1 MKKTTRIL
9 IAEDSLRIIKQGHYV
24 NAQGKTVSTQ
34 EDQQRS
40 VASSIHYTEPLL
52 DAVAAQVDSLL
63 VTPPTGTTHFEV
75 TGATSLE
82 ASQQLVVAGS
92 PSVMCL
98 NFASAKNPG
107 GGFLN
112 GSQAQEESIA
122 RSSGLYESITH
133 HMSFYQ
139 TNRALDT
146 CLYTDAMIYS
156 PDVPVWKDDDGNAL
170 DNYYKLSI
178 ITSPAVNAGAVTRNE
193 PNNIIHLAPVM
204 LRRMEKVLAVSL
216 LHGHKTLVLGAW
228 GCGVFQND
236 PEDVAGYFA
245 QHLKDGKFK
254 NRFERIVFAIK
265 SNEERFIEPFR
276 RHFS

>member
-1 MKKTTRIL
+1 MKKTTRIQ

-24 NAQGKTVSTQ
+24 NAQGKTVSTR

-40 VASSIHYTEPLL
+40 VASSIHYTESKLNSLTSQINALL
-52 DAVAAQVDSLL
+52 AI
-63 VTPPTGTTHFEV
+63 PPTGITHFEV

-82 ASQQLVVAGS
+82 ASQSLVMSGA

-133 HMSFYQ
+133 HMDFYQ

-170 DNYYKLSI
+170 DNYYRLSI

-193 PNNIIHLAPVM
+193 PDNVVHIAPAM

-236 PEDVAGYFA
+236 PEDVARYFA
-245 QHLKDGKFK
+245 QHLLEEQFK

-265 SNEERFIEPFR
+265 SNDERFIQPFR
-276 RHFS
+276 RHFA

>member
-1 MKKTTRIL
+1 MKKSTRIQ
-9 IAEDSLRIIKQGHYV
+9 IAEDSLLIITQGHYV
-24 NAQGKTVSTQ
+24 NANGMTVSTQ

-40 VASSIHYTEPLL
+40 VDNSLHYTEPMLKSALPKVEALL
-52 DAVAAQVDSLL
+52 A
-63 VTPPTGTTHFEV
+63 TPATGTTHFEV

-82 ASQQLVVAGS
+82 ASRQLVLSGA
-92 PSVMCL
+92 PFVMCL

-122 RSSGLYESITH
+122 RSSGLYQSITH
-133 HMSFYQ
+133 HMDFYK

-156 PDVPVWKDDDGNAL
+156 PEVPVWKDDEGNAL
-170 DNYYKLSI
+170 DEYYKLSI
-178 ITSPAVNAGAVTRNE
+178 ITSPAVNAGAVIRNE
-193 PNNIIHLAPVM
+193 PNHVDDIEPVM

-236 PEDVAGYFA
+236 PDHVARYFA
-245 QHLKDGKFK
+245 QHLKEGKFK

-265 SNEERFIEPFR
+265 SNDERFIEPFR
-276 RHFS
+276 HHFA

>member
-1 MKKTTRIL
+1 MKKTTRIQ
-9 IAEDSLRIIKQGHYV
+9 IAKGTLRIIEQGHYI
-24 NAQGKTVSTQ
+24 NQRGNTVSTR
-34 EDQQRS
+34 EDQQHS
-40 VASSIHYTEPLL
+40 VKSTIHYTESML
-52 DAVAAQVDSLL
+52 DAVPAKLASLL
-63 VTPPTGTTHFEV
+63 APQPTSTTHFEV

-82 ASQQLVVAGS
+82 ASRQLVVAGA
-92 PSVMCL
+92 PSVLCL
-98 NFASAKNPG
+98 NFASAKNAG

-133 HMSFYQ
+133 HMDFYK
-139 TNRALDT
+139 TNRGLDT

-156 PDVPVWKDDDGNAL
+156 PEVPVWKDDEGNAL
-170 DNYYKLSI
+170 DEYYRLSI
-178 ITSPAVNAGAVTRNE
+178 ITSPAVNAGAIMRNE
-193 PNNIIHLAPVM
+193 PNNVVHIAPVM
-204 LRRMEKVLAVSL
+204 LRRMEKVLSVSL

-245 QHLKDGKFK
+245 QHLKEGKFK

-276 RHFS
+276 RHFA

>member
-1 MKKTTRIL
+1 MKKTTRIQ
-9 IAEDSLRIIKQGHYV
+9 IAEDSLRIIKQGYYV
-24 NAQGKTVSTQ
+24 NLQGKTVSTQ

-40 VASSIHYTEPLL
+40 VKSSIHYTESML
-52 DAVAAQVDSLL
+52 DAVPAQLASLL
-63 VTPPTGTTHFEV
+63 ATQPTGTTRFEV

-82 ASQQLVVAGS
+82 ACRQLVLTGA

-133 HMSFYQ
+133 HMGFYQ
-139 TNRALDT
+139 TNRGFDT

-170 DNYYKLSI
+170 DDFYRLSI

-193 PNNIIHLAPVM
+193 PNNVVHIAPAM

-216 LHGHKTLVLGAW
+216 LHGHQTLVLGAW

-276 RHFS
+276 RHFA

>member
-1 MKKTTRIL
+1 MKKTTRIQ
-9 IAEDSLRIIKQGHYV
+9 IAEDSLRIIKQGHYI
-24 NAQGKTVSTQ
+24 NTQGETVSIR

-40 VASSIHYTEPLL
+40 VASSIHYTESKL
-52 DAVAAQVDSLL
+52 DSLTSQIDAL
-63 VTPPTGTTHFEV
+63 LATPPTGTTHFEV

-82 ASQQLVVAGS
+82 ASQQLVFAGA

-133 HMSFYQ
+133 HMDFYQ

-170 DNYYKLSI
+170 DNYYRLSI
-178 ITSPAVNAGAVTRNE
+178 ITSPAVNAGAVSRNE
-193 PNNIIHLAPVM
+193 PDKVVHIAPIM

-236 PEDVAGYFA
+236 PEDVARYFA
-245 QHLKDGKFK
+245 QHLLEGKFK

-265 SNEERFIEPFR
+265 SNDERFIQPFR
-276 RHFS
+276 RHFA